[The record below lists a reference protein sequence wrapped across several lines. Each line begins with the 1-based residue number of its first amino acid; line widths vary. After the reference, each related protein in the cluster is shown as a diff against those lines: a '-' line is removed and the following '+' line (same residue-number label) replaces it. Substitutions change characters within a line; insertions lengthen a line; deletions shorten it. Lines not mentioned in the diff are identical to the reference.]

1 MASMK
6 RTANPGAAMRLRVNR
21 YGLVKALIVGFT
33 LLYLLMVWLRPAIGS
48 QQDEIFPFF
57 AWSLFS
63 WTPAWERLENT
74 VVLLEVDGEPVD
86 GVRYLIPNDNI
97 SDAKALRRV
106 VNACETAPAGCGAAA
121 EEWLFPVIRR
131 LTSGNSVEISVG
143 KARVDLR
150 AAQREIQRLADGEAR
165 ETDYFRP
172 ESEIGRWTV
181 NR

>member
-1 MASMK
+1 M
-6 RTANPGAAMRLRVNR
+6 RTRVNR
-21 YGLVKALIVGFT
+21 YRLMKGLIVVFT
-33 LLYLLMVWLRPAIGS
+33 LFYLFMVWLRPAIGS
-48 QQDEIFPFF
+48 QQDEIYPFF

-74 VVLLEVDGEPVD
+74 VVLLAIDGEPVD

-106 VNACETAPAGCGAAA
+106 VNACESAPADCGAAA
-121 EEWLFPVIRR
+121 EEWLFPVARR

-150 AAQREIQRLADGEAR
+150 EAQREIQRLADGETR

-172 ESEIGRWTV
+172 EYEVGRWTV
-181 NR
+181 SR